1 MKCVSQSL
9 KVEGSKFIVPGCQL
23 DTISEM
29 RVNLSAA
36 ISTSP
41 RSCAPKRGIFVID
54 LKIFWLSSRTS
65 TTHTSTSL
73 PRVGLF
79 DPSNSS
85 RVKCSIPPPITIST
99 STNVLPYLGFLIQ
112 FHQSLE
118 TAVFIHLSVRKLA
131 PLNLRVERENQSLTH
146 VFVCSLYNFLTVCSL
161 RSQGTY
167 RERTFRISG

>member
-1 MKCVSQSL
+1 MFNYAKQRNRINSSNQWNALARVWKYNGFQI
-9 KVEGSKFIVPGCQL
+9 IVPGCQL

-29 RVNLSAA
+29 CVNLVTA

-41 RSCAPKRGIFVID
+41 RSCASKRGIFVID
-54 LKIFWLSSRTS
+54 LQIFWLTFRTS
-65 TTHTSTSL
+65 TTHTSTCL

-85 RVKCSIPPPITIST
+85 RVKFSIR
-99 STNVLPYLGFLIQ
+99 FL
-112 FHQSLE
+112 S
-118 TAVFIHLSVRKLA
+118 AVFIHLSVRKLA
-131 PLNLRVERENQSLTH
+131 PLNSRAERENQSLTH

-167 RERTFRISG
+167 RDRTCRIFG